1 MELNRLGRMELSER
15 LAEIHR
21 AVARSPRF
29 DAVLQLIASHAA
41 ELVEADL
48 TLLLLSDGE
57 GLLRVRAARGMGK
70 TAAWEVTV
78 PREEALGDRLRQ
90 TLGLAAEDALLS
102 APIVIDPSIHGMLLA
117 ILRAPRRPGE
127 RDRELL
133 EALADAAA
141 IALVN
146 VHLHERMRSARLE
159 AERRTEALMR
169 LQEASVA
176 LLRMGGERPSH
187 DALIEILCQVTGAP
201 RGVYWLVDT
210 PGERGVSGLV
220 LAALGT
226 HGVRRTPRNEN
237 DQRLQD
243 LLLRVDLGSDH
254 PVARAARSMTPVAL
268 PDTQTDRAWEDF
280 SMVWGRTGIRSILA
294 VPLRARG
301 RLLGVV
307 ALFWREPGKCID
319 GAVAETAEV
328 TANQVASI
336 LDTAALVEELSRAN
350 RLKDEFLAM
359 LSHELRNPLNA
370 IGSYAALLESDP
382 EARQYPVVRKAAGAI
397 RRNAGAQARLV
408 SDLLDLSR
416 LRTGKLAIRRQEVL
430 LGPLVAEAAE
440 AVRAEAEAKDLRLE
454 VETPGEPILAE
465 ADPVR
470 VQQIVW
476 NLLQNAVKFTP
487 AGGWVAVRLEREV
500 ELARLDV
507 EDSGQGVAPEFLPR
521 LFDMFSQ
528 EEAGEAR
535 QGGLGIGLALVRQLT
550 DLHGGRVEADSRGPG
565 QGARFT
571 VWLPLRRAFN
581 PLPQAEPSPVAAR

>member
-1 MELNRLGRMELSER
+1 MEQNRLGRMELSER

-29 DAVLQLIASHAA
+29 DAVLQLIAAHAA

-48 TLLLLSDGE
+48 ALLLLSDGE

-78 PREEALGDRLRQ
+78 PREEALGERLRQ
-90 TLGLAAEDALLS
+90 ILGLAPEDALLS
-102 APIVIDPSIHGMLLA
+102 APVVIDPSLHGMLLA
-117 ILRAPRRPGE
+117 ILRAPRRPAE
-127 RDRELL
+127 RDGELL

-141 IALVN
+141 SALVN
-146 VHLHERMRSARLE
+146 VHLHERMRAARLE
-159 AERRTEALMR
+159 SERRTEALMR

-176 LLRMGGERPSH
+176 LLRMGGERPSP

-201 RGVYWLVDT
+201 RGVYWLVAE
-210 PGERGVSGLV
+210 PGEPV
-220 LAALGT
+220 LTALGT
-226 HGVRRTPRNEN
+226 YGVRRTPRNEN
-237 DQRLQD
+237 DQKLQD

-254 PVARAARSMTPVAL
+254 PVARAARSMAPVAL
-268 PDTQTDRAWEDF
+268 TDTQTDRAWEEF
-280 SMVWGRTGIRSILA
+280 SVVWGRTGIRSILA

-319 GAVAETAEV
+319 SAVAETAEV
-328 TANQVASI
+328 TANQVASM
-336 LDTAALVEELSRAN
+336 LDTAALVADLSRAN

-370 IGSYAALLESDP
+370 IGAHAAILESDP
-382 EARQYPVVRKAAGAI
+382 EARGLPAVRKAAAAI
-397 RRNAGAQARLV
+397 RRNAEAQARLV

-416 LRTGKLAIRRQEVL
+416 LRTGKLAIQRQPVL
-430 LGPLVAEAAE
+430 LGPLVTEAAE
-440 AVRAEAEAKDLRLE
+440 AVRAEAEAKELRLE
-454 VETPGEPILAE
+454 VEAAGEPVLAE

-487 AGGWVAVRLEREV
+487 EGGWVTVRLKREG
-500 ELARLDV
+500 EEARLDV

-521 LFDMFSQ
+521 LFEMFSQ
-528 EEAGEAR
+528 EEAGEGR
-535 QGGLGIGLALVRQLT
+535 QGGLGIGLALVRQLVE
-550 DLHGGRVEADSRGPG
+550 LHSGRVEADSQGPG
-565 QGARFT
+565 RGARFT
-571 VWLPLRRAFN
+571 VWLPLRLAVS
-581 PLPQAEPSPVAAR
+581 PLPQAEPSPAAAR